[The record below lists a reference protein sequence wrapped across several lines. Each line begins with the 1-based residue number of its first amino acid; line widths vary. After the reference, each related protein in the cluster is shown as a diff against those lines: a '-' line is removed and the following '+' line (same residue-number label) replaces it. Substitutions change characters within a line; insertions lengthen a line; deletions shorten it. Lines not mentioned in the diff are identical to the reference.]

1 MRVFVGFVALT
12 ASVLVI
18 GIATA
23 NFPMIALAVV
33 VGILVGYRWT
43 RRVGTHNEH

>member
-1 MRVFVGFVALT
+1 MRIFVGFVALT

-33 VGILVGYRWT
+33 MGSLVGYRWVH
-43 RRVGTHNEH
+43 RIGTHNEH